1 LYKNN
6 QLINL
11 RNQITTTTTNF
22 KMNATN
28 NNNNNNNKKPFCKVC
43 ADAGKTDTAHYVRL
57 TPDPK
62 SPVVCPTLLALECRY
77 CFKSGH
83 TVKYCAV
90 AKKNNKLRT
99 NRDRDRDRDRH
110 TTTTTN
116 NTTTQDKPPT
126 NSKFAVLLED
136 DEEDNNNN
144 NNNNNNMEPHATTST
159 TTQINNNNTWASI
172 AKNTTKNTVQPVNN
186 AYMDNYQYHCW
197 AEDYSRSPNLQAWLV
212 EPSVQQL
219 QLQEEQQELQQEQEE
234 LTLADKYGDRLY
246 HVLYEYY
253 RERAGKIVG
262 MLLECSEEELAY
274 CMSNRLYLEER
285 ANEAI
290 ELLQQ
295 DDVPVSTIYRAEVE
309 DW

>member
-11 RNQITTTTTNF
+11 SNQITTTTNF
-22 KMNATN
+22 KMSATN

-83 TVKYCAV
+83 TVKYCAL
-90 AKKNNKLRT
+90 AKKNNKLRINKMPT
-99 NRDRDRDRDRH
+99 T

-116 NTTTQDKPPT
+116 NTTQDKPPT
-126 NSKFAVLLED
+126 YNNKFAALLEQ
-136 DEEDNNNN
+136 EEDDNTPTTSITTSITTSMEPQHNNNN
-144 NNNNNNMEPHATTST
+144 S
-159 TTQINNNNTWASI
+159 WASI
-172 AKNTTKNTVQPVNN
+172 AKTKTTPTPKTKTTPV
-186 AYMDNYQYHCW
+186 DNYQYHCW
-197 AEDYSRSPNLQAWLV
+197 AEDFSRSPNLEAWLV
-212 EPSVQQL
+212 EPSVQQ
-219 QLQEEQQELQQEQEE
+219 QEQQEQQEQ
-234 LTLADKYGDRLY
+234 LTVGDKYGDRLY
-246 HVLYEYY
+246 DILYEYY

-285 ANEAI
+285 ANEAF

-295 DDVPVSTIYRAEVE
+295 DDVPAKGYLHLTEVE

>member
-1 LYKNN
+1 MYANN
-6 QLINL
+6 
-11 RNQITTTTTNF
+11 
-22 KMNATN
+22 N

-57 TPDPK
+57 NPDPK

-77 CFKSGH
+77 CFKFGH

-90 AKKNNKLRT
+90 AKKNNKLRM
-99 NRDRDRDRDRH
+99 NLKMNLKINRDRH
-110 TTTTTN
+110 TVVATTN
-116 NTTTQDKPPT
+116 TTVVQDKST
-126 NSKFAVLLED
+126 TY
-136 DEEDNNNN
+136 NNNN
-144 NNNNNNMEPHATTST
+144 NNNNNNEDEDNNNMEPHATTST

-172 AKNTTKNTVQPVNN
+172 AKTTPTTKNTTKNTTKLQPV
-186 AYMDNYQYHCW
+186 DNYQYHCW

-219 QLQEEQQELQQEQEE
+219 QLQEELQQEQEE

-274 CMSNRLYLEER
+274 FMSNRLYLEER
-285 ANEAI
+285 ANEAF

-295 DDVPVSTIYRAEVE
+295 DDVPVSTIYRTEVE